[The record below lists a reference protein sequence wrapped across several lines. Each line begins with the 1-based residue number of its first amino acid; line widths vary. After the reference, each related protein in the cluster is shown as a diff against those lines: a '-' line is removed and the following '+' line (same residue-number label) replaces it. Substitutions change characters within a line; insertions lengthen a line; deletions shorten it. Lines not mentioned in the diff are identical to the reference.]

1 MEHLLLLFLHL
12 FGRSLYCKGEHCL
25 QKETLID
32 KNLIQALPSPHIS
45 DLISAEVQVL
55 DHETAVV
62 NWIMGPKKFQS
73 NFEIVY
79 SPAQSR

>member
-1 MEHLLLLFLHL
+1 MEHLLLLVLPL
-12 FGRSLYCKGEHCL
+12 FSRFLYCKGEHCL
-25 QKETLID
+25 QKESLNDT
-32 KNLIQALPSPHIS
+32 NLFQALHSPHIS

-62 NWIMGPKKFQS
+62 NWIMGPKKFQT